1 MMVDRKR
8 CDIAASEDNPLNYA
22 TARRDSDV
30 LSYLRTA
37 LEEKTALL
45 AYQPIVAS
53 RGSQGAVFYEG
64 LIRIPD
70 PTGRIK
76 PARDFVFLAEETEL
90 GRQIDCTAL
99 YLGLTELTK
108 YSDLRLSINMSA
120 RSIGYGQWV
129 DILGCTLRRDS
140 SIADRLIL
148 EITERSAIL
157 VLELMMHFMR
167 DLRQRGIIFALDDF
181 GAGTTS
187 FRYLRDFAF
196 DKVKIDGQFTKNV
209 AADLDNQFMIQSLRS
224 ISDHFGMFT
233 IAEAVECQR
242 DSQWLIEMLVDC
254 QQGYFWGAPT
264 VNPNWYQGH
273 SGQEAA
279 TA

>member
-1 MMVDRKR
+1 MVDRKR
-8 CDIAASEDNPLNYA
+8 YDIAASEDNPLDYA

-70 PTGRIK
+70 PTGRII

-99 YLGLTELTK
+99 YLGLTQLTK
-108 YSDLRLSINMSA
+108 YPDLRLSINMSA

-129 DILGCTLRRDS
+129 DILGRALRRDS

-148 EITERSAIL
+148 EITESSAML
-157 VLELMMHFMR
+157 VPELVMHFMR
-167 DLRQRGIIFALDDF
+167 DLRQRGITFALDDF

-187 FRYLRDFAF
+187 FRYLHDFAF
-196 DKVKIDGQFTKNV
+196 DIVKIDRQFTKNV
-209 AADLDNQFMIQSLRS
+209 AADPDNQVMIQSLRS
-224 ISDHFGMFT
+224 ISDHFGRFT
-233 IAEAVECQR
+233 IAEAVECER
-242 DSQWLIEMLVDC
+242 DSQWLSEMLVDC
-254 QQGYFWGAPT
+254 QLGYFWGAPT
-264 VNPNWYQGH
+264 VNPNWHQRYL
-273 SGQEAA
+273 EKKAA